1 MTRPTRWLLTL
12 LALLAATAAAAYLFT
27 SWHLAAELIEPRN
40 PEQPDPSI
48 PEGVDRTLRVRRPD
62 GTVIDAWVLLPRGAK
77 PPGAVDTVVVLHGIS
92 DQKRSMISLGRRFQ
106 RHGVMAVMIDLRGHG
121 LSSAVPITYGARDVE
136 DIAAVL
142 DAVDAEIAP
151 VGEVGVYGPSYG
163 AAVAVQ
169 LPAADP
175 RVTRVVAV
183 APFASMRRLVRP
195 HLEEDWASVAWLIPD
210 FLTDVLVD
218 RAGALAGF
226 DPDEASPERRAAEST
241 ARMLIVHSPQ
251 DETIPYQH
259 ALDIVA
265 SCGERC
271 ELLTLEGKDHLGSL
285 SNLELR
291 RALHR
296 FLVGEEW
303 TGH

>member
-1 MTRPTRWLLTL
+1 MRWL
-12 LALLAATAAAAYLFT
+12 LALLALLSAAAAAVYLFT
-27 SWHLAAELIEPRN
+27 SWHLAEELIRPRN
-40 PEQPDPSI
+40 PEHPDTSI
-48 PEGVDRTLRVRRPD
+48 PEGVDRTLRVVRPD
-62 GTVIDAWVLLPRGAK
+62 EVVIDTWVLLPRAPK
-77 PPGAVDTVVVLHGIS
+77 PPGAVNTVVVLHGIS

-121 LSSAVPITYGARDVE
+121 LSSAVPITYGARDVD

-142 DAVDAEIAP
+142 DVVNEDVAP
-151 VGEVGVYGPSYG
+151 VGEVGAYGPSYG
-163 AAVAVQ
+163 AAVALQ

-183 APFASMRRLVRP
+183 ASFASMRRLVRP
-195 HLEEDWASVAWLIPD
+195 HLEEEWASLAWMIPD
-210 FLTDVLVD
+210 ALTDILVD

-226 DPDEASPERRAAEST
+226 DPDEASPERRVAEST
-241 ARMLIVHSPQ
+241 ARMLVVHSPQ
-251 DETIPYQH
+251 DETIPYQD

-265 SCGERC
+265 NCGDRC
-271 ELLTLEGKDHLGSL
+271 ELLTLEGKDHLASL